1 VPIDLHYLNLSISVE
16 ISEVMNMQVYD
27 DYRLSIWTEAEP
39 RATKMVSGSAAG
51 KAPPALNYK

>member
-1 VPIDLHYLNLSISVE
+1 VE

-51 KAPPALNYK
+51 IAPPALNYK